1 MPGIELFG
9 GLLEIIGVNL
19 VLSGD
24 NAVVIALA
32 SRSLPQREQR
42 LAVVLGSAGAIT
54 LRIVFTI
61 LAAEL
66 LQLPWLRLAGS
77 VLLLWVGIRMLLQD
91 TDAEA
96 PSGAAKS
103 GLWAAVRTI
112 LVADVVMSLDN
123 VVGVAAAAHG
133 DITLLIFG
141 LLISIPL
148 IVFGSRALLK
158 IMGRFPV
165 VITLGA
171 ALIGFV
177 AGEMLLDEPVL
188 ESVLPIRDA
197 PLHYGL
203 PIAGALFVVFVAR
216 LITAPAR
223 SRQRANDIEARN
235 QRVE

>member
-1 MPGIELFG
+1 MPSIELFG

-42 LAVVLGSAGAIT
+42 LAVVLGSAGAIA
-54 LRIVFTI
+54 LRIAFTI

-66 LQLPWLRLAGS
+66 LQLAWLRLAGS

-91 TDAEA
+91 TDGEA
-96 PSGAAKS
+96 ASGAAKS

-133 DITLLIFG
+133 NITLLIFG

-188 ESVLPIRDA
+188 ESVLPIGDA

-203 PIAGALFVVFVAR
+203 PIAGALFVVFAAR
-216 LITAPAR
+216 VITAPAR
-223 SRQRANDIEARN
+223 SRQRANDIQTRN